1 MDSTGKLPGS
11 MERPADLSSAP
22 APLEPRVA
30 DFRSVFEGHDFVLS
44 ARRLWLLSVALHRSG
59 HRRLGRIVKNINSIL
74 YHNSLHS
81 EVELSADIELGHHG
95 IGTVVHPK
103 VVIGRKVK
111 IFQNVTM
118 AVRPPTGDG
127 QIVIEDNAV
136 VGANAVIMTPSTK
149 SVRIGYGSRVGAG
162 AVVTRDVPPRMN
174 AISQTAEL
182 RPRRPR
188 RRVSEQTPDL

>member
-1 MDSTGKLPGS
+1 
-11 MERPADLSSAP
+11 
-22 APLEPRVA
+22 
-30 DFRSVFEGHDFVLS
+30 
-44 ARRLWLLSVALHRSG
+44 
-59 HRRLGRIVKNINSIL
+59 
-74 YHNSLHS
+74 
-81 EVELSADIELGHHG
+81 VELSADVQLGHHG

-136 VGANAVIMTPSTK
+136 VGANAVIMTPSER
-149 SVRIGYGSRVGAG
+149 SVRIGYGARVGAG

-174 AISQTAEL
+174 AISAPAEL
-182 RPRRPR
+182 HPRRNARPSGDSSPAR
-188 RRVSEQTPDL
+188 